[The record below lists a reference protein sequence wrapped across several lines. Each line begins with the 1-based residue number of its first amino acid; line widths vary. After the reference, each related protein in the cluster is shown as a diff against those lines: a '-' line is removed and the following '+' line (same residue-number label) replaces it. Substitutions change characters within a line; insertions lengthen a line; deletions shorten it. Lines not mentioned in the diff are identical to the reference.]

1 MPRRVKEEEKI
12 EMIIRDLLKQTDNRR
27 CINCNSLGPQY
38 VCTTF
43 WTFVC
48 TNCSGVHRE
57 FTHRVK
63 SVSMAK
69 FNEEEITSLQAGG
82 NERAKQIYF
91 KTWDSQRNYS
101 PDGSNLQKLREFIK
115 HVYLDRRY
123 AGENNSSNKLSM
135 IKLETSKNY
144 CEIRPFEKRREDFIT
159 ERPTFERNSSFEK
172 YIPSIRTNARTFKDI
187 LEERSPRYSSSS
199 SSSRN
204 NRTPR
209 NFEVVDDRF
218 RDDGSVKRYEIVR
231 HSSYNN
237 RDQPQRSASMTS
249 STLQKVP
256 VLTICGPPKSNAA
269 KETSDS
275 AKVQV
280 AEATNKEDFTDEKR
294 KTEKTVNLNSLI
306 DFDPKIETS
315 SNTASKNDNEKSSA
329 TQVASNATNNNTNLL
344 ECLLLDWS
352 SPVNSPSKGAD
363 VATVKEAEKNDR
375 PMDNNNSR
383 DLVVQEPNKS
393 HALSDITPVQ
403 SFQIEQPSQAS
414 DPSNARKE
422 IPQDLFSVADWPMHP
437 PNYGSGYGYQFHP
450 PSMPVAGF
458 PNPVKPHNPFDI
470 GDDRFQ
476 IQASTFHSMP
486 PVQGSMPNIPPSTY
500 GMNMNMHLVP
510 GAYIGHLPSNM
521 PLTRPQGI
529 SDFGRSEMTFSP
541 LNHQAIAGTEYSSP
555 ASHSSSVSRAGNPF
569 G

>member
-199 SSSRN
+199 SSRN

-256 VLTICGPPKSNAA
+256 VLTICGPPKSNAT

-275 AKVQV
+275 AKV

-383 DLVVQEPNKS
+383 DLVVQ
-393 HALSDITPVQ
+393 
-403 SFQIEQPSQAS
+403 
-414 DPSNARKE
+414 
-422 IPQDLFSVADWPMHP
+422 DLFSVADWPMHP

-450 PSMPVAGF
+450 PAM
-458 PNPVKPHNPFDI
+458 
-470 GDDRFQ
+470 
-476 IQASTFHSMP
+476 FHSMP

-500 GMNMNMHLVP
+500 GMNMNMHL
-510 GAYIGHLPSNM
+510 GENTIIFDRN
-521 PLTRPQGI
+521 
-529 SDFGRSEMTFSP
+529 
-541 LNHQAIAGTEYSSP
+541 
-555 ASHSSSVSRAGNPF
+555 
-569 G
+569 

>member
-82 NERAKQIYF
+82 NE
-91 KTWDSQRNYS
+91 
-101 PDGSNLQKLREFIK
+101 
-115 HVYLDRRY
+115 
-123 AGENNSSNKLSM
+123 
-135 IKLETSKNY
+135 ETSKNY

-187 LEERSPRYSSSS
+187 LEERSPRYSSS

-256 VLTICGPPKSNAA
+256 VLTICGPPKSNAT

-450 PSMPVAGF
+450 PAMPVAGF

>member
-63 SVSMAK
+63 SLSMAK

-91 KTWDSQRNYS
+91 KTWDSQRNYY

-135 IKLETSKNY
+135 IKLVNLFLTNTYIHTSM
-144 CEIRPFEKRREDFIT
+144 EDFTT

-172 YIPSIRTNARTFKDI
+172 YSPSIRTNARTFKDM

-199 SSSRN
+199 SSNSRN

-209 NFEVVDDRF
+209 NFEIVDDRF

-256 VLTICGPPKSNAA
+256 VLTICGPPKSNVA

-275 AKVQV
+275 AKVQ
-280 AEATNKEDFTDEKR
+280 
-294 KTEKTVNLNSLI
+294 
-306 DFDPKIETS
+306 
-315 SNTASKNDNEKSSA
+315 
-329 TQVASNATNNNTNLL
+329 
-344 ECLLLDWS
+344 
-352 SPVNSPSKGAD
+352 
-363 VATVKEAEKNDR
+363 
-375 PMDNNNSR
+375 
-383 DLVVQEPNKS
+383 
-393 HALSDITPVQ
+393 
-403 SFQIEQPSQAS
+403 
-414 DPSNARKE
+414 
-422 IPQDLFSVADWPMHP
+422 
-437 PNYGSGYGYQFHP
+437 
-450 PSMPVAGF
+450 
-458 PNPVKPHNPFDI
+458 
-470 GDDRFQ
+470 
-476 IQASTFHSMP
+476 
-486 PVQGSMPNIPPSTY
+486 
-500 GMNMNMHLVP
+500 
-510 GAYIGHLPSNM
+510 LPSNM

-529 SDFGRSEMTFSP
+529 SDFGGSEKTFSP
-541 LNHQAIAGTEYSSP
+541 LNHQAIAGTEYSLP
-555 ASHSSSVSRAGNPF
+555 ASHNSSVSRAGNPF